1 LVAEEG
7 RYVCNEGL
15 IQSETPG
22 TTGGVWEGGCFTV
35 PWGMV
40 RLRGLW
46 GGKRQVCRGLLLH
59 RMMLAGG
66 TDDGKD
72 VATGRG

>member
-1 LVAEEG
+1 
-7 RYVCNEGL
+7 
-15 IQSETPG
+15 
-22 TTGGVWEGGCFTV
+22 
-35 PWGMV
+35 M

-59 RMMLAGG
+59 RMMLAGE

-72 VATGRG
+72 VATGREERNEI